1 MMVLWITLLLLHQA
15 YTLPPVTTVG
25 LGEPVTLT
33 CVSPDIKNQRVF
45 WYKQSAGERLKL
57 MVTLMSYS
65 KPRFETEFSSSLFDA
80 NISENMSNLTILT
93 TTQEDEG
100 MYHCAVMESGFK
112 ISWSGTY
119 VSLKGNTERTTELRV
134 VQEPTVSDQ
143 LRPGDLMSLQCSVL
157 SDPDSKTCPGGHS
170 VLWFRAG
177 SHESRPDIIYT
188 AGNRRDG
195 CEERS
200 ASQKSCVH
208 HFSKNIS
215 SSDAGTYYCAVDT
228 CGRLLFG
235 DGTKVDVEDNSI
247 RKFSLKETTVTFL
260 LCAALA
266 LTLIVIAFLIHA
278 IKTNNNAS
286 DALGENCDVWRR
298 QMLESLKRDQVY
310 SAVVFTVM
318 KSKKGAKAAEKERI
332 YAAVKA
338 FEMDQ

>member
-1 MMVLWITLLLLHQA
+1 DVSIFLSWGLRSHPISHVVIQTCED
-15 YTLPPVTTVG
+15 TLPPVTTVG

-33 CVSPDIKNQRVF
+33 CVLPDIKSQIVF

-57 MVTLMSYS
+57 MVTLGGNG
-65 KPRFETEFSSSLFDA
+65 KPLFETEFSSSLFDA

-100 MYHCAVMESGFK
+100 MYHCAALEWPK

-119 VSLKGNTERTTELRV
+119 VSLKGTV

-235 DGTKVDVEDNSI
+235 DGTKVDTSLNVVV
-247 RKFSLKETTVTFL
+247 FSRCMSSVRNTLVFIVLRSSFSCHCVCKTILSSAQADAENKL
-260 LCAALA
+260 NYAALNFSA
-266 LTLIVIAFLIHA
+266 R
-278 IKTNNNAS
+278 KPR
-286 DALGENCDVWRR
+286 GRK
-298 QMLESLKRDQVY
+298 KREFSEDSVYAQV
-310 SAVVFTVM
+310 
-318 KSKKGAKAAEKERI
+318 KL
-332 YAAVKA
+332 
-338 FEMDQ
+338 

>member
-1 MMVLWITLLLLHQA
+1 MLWITLLLLHQA
-15 YTLPPVTTVG
+15 YSLPPVTTVG
-25 LGEPVTLT
+25 LGKPVTLT
-33 CVSPDIKNQRVF
+33 CVLPDIKSRIVF
-45 WYKQSAGERLKL
+45 WYKQSAGETLKL
-57 MVTLMSYS
+57 MVTLGRNG
-65 KPRFETEFSSSLFDA
+65 KPLFETEFSSSLFDA
-80 NISENMSNLTILT
+80 NISENTSNLTILT

-100 MYHCAVMESGFK
+100 MYHCGALEWPK

-119 VSLKGNTERTTELRV
+119 VSLKGNTERTTELTV
-134 VQEPTVSDQ
+134 VQWPTVSDQ

-157 SDPDSKTCPGGHS
+157 SDPDGKTCPGGHS

-235 DGTKVDVEDNSI
+235 DGTKVDVSQPAHFGFIIMVILIVCLVISTIGN
-247 RKFSLKETTVTFL
+247 VFL
-260 LCAALA
+260 LCKQKARKQHGGLESAVSEARKDNASHQEHNTTDAEDKLNYAALNFSA
-266 LTLIVIAFLIHA
+266 R
-278 IKTNNNAS
+278 KPR
-286 DALGENCDVWRR
+286 GRK
-298 QMLESLKRDQVY
+298 KREFSEDSVYAQV
-310 SAVVFTVM
+310 
-318 KSKKGAKAAEKERI
+318 KL
-332 YAAVKA
+332 
-338 FEMDQ
+338 

>member
-1 MMVLWITLLLLHQA
+1 MSSLTLSSQHFLSFLSCPMKKRQKA
-15 YTLPPVTTVG
+15 PKIIIEKIRIG

-65 KPRFETEFSSSLFDA
+65 KPLFETEFSSSLFDA

-119 VSLKGNTERTTELRV
+119 VSLKGTV

-235 DGTKVDVEDNSI
+235 DGTKVDTGSS
-247 RKFSLKETTVTFL
+247 FSCHCVCKTILSSAQADAENKL
-260 LCAALA
+260 NYAALNFSA
-266 LTLIVIAFLIHA
+266 R
-278 IKTNNNAS
+278 KPR
-286 DALGENCDVWRR
+286 GRK
-298 QMLESLKRDQVY
+298 KREFSEDSVYAQV
-310 SAVVFTVM
+310 
-318 KSKKGAKAAEKERI
+318 KL
-332 YAAVKA
+332 
-338 FEMDQ
+338 

>member
-1 MMVLWITLLLLHQA
+1 GVKRCHSWGIFQKLSH
-15 YTLPPVTTVG
+15 TLPPVTTVG

-65 KPRFETEFSSSLFDA
+65 KPLFETEFSSSLFDA

-119 VSLKGNTERTTELRV
+119 LLLYGLF

-170 VLWFRAG
+170 VLWFRAV

-235 DGTKVDVEDNSI
+235 DGTKVDTSLNVVV
-247 RKFSLKETTVTFL
+247 FSRCMSSVRNTLVFIVLRSSFSCHCVCKTILSSAQADAENKL
-260 LCAALA
+260 NYAALNFSA
-266 LTLIVIAFLIHA
+266 R
-278 IKTNNNAS
+278 KPR
-286 DALGENCDVWRR
+286 GRK
-298 QMLESLKRDQVY
+298 KREFSEDSVYAQV
-310 SAVVFTVM
+310 
-318 KSKKGAKAAEKERI
+318 KL
-332 YAAVKA
+332 
-338 FEMDQ
+338 